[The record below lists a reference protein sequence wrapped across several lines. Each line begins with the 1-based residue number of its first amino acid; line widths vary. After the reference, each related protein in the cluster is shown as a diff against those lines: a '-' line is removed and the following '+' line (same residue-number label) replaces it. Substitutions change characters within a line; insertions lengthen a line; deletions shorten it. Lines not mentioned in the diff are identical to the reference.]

1 MRAKSRV
8 DVDQED
14 VELNLTPMLDVVFI
28 LLIFFIVT
36 AVFVKE
42 SGIDVNKPVV
52 EVQTQRNPSVLVA
65 VSANDTVWI
74 DNGEYNV
81 ANIRPVL
88 EGLKNEN
95 PRLEIVLQGDATANI
110 GTTLQVQKVIDGLAI
125 PVYISTEQR

>member
-1 MRAKSRV
+1 VRAKSRV